1 MRRAWAAVALVA
13 AACSS
18 GGATQVPTGESPT
31 TTTTTEPVGD
41 LDYLALLDLTDGM
54 TNIAVTLGDEKA
66 VEFGEGVCADLDS
79 GTSPRD
85 AVLRLAG
92 QPDLAGM
99 PGAAGAIIVSA
110 TRWLCPEH
118 EPGIAAEFG

>member
-1 MRRAWAAVALVA
+1 MALAA

-18 GGATQVPTGESPT
+18 GGATQVPTSTT
-31 TTTTTEPVGD
+31 TTTTTEVELEPTRD
-41 LDYLALLDLTDGM
+41 ADYLALLDLTDGM

-66 VEFGEGVCADLDS
+66 IDLGEGVCADLDA

-85 AVLRLAG
+85 AVLRLAE

-118 EPGIAAEFG
+118 EPAIAAEFG